1 MSIPNL
7 TDNPLLSSSTFR
19 SHHRLD
25 ASILQPRRANW
36 ASILQNNHIDEVES
50 IEKTEED
57 SVVEEEDDD
66 DIENSSKIYYKKLL
80 KCKNK
85 AILKLESNNDALR
98 MLFKGVVEHQER
110 CQVLETSVK
119 NIQQNEID
127 LHETYIEELEGKVSS
142 LKIKYQTEKLLNE
155 TKQTK
160 IDELT
165 NKNLTMKKQI
175 QCVICHTAARN
186 TIFYPCNH
194 VSCCDQ
200 CANNLYNLKCPTCR
214 TDIQDKKIIYL
225 S

>member
-7 TDNPLLSSSTFR
+7 TDNPLLSRSTFR

-25 ASILQPRRANW
+25 ASILQPRRTNW
-36 ASILQNNHIDEVES
+36 ASILQNTTADEVES
-50 IEKTEED
+50 LEKTEED
-57 SVVEEEDDD
+57 SDDDD

-85 AILKLESNNDALR
+85 AILKLESNNDGLR

-127 LHETYIEELEGKVSS
+127 LHETYIEELEGKVNS
-142 LKIKYQTEKLLNE
+142 LKTKYQTEKLLNE

-160 IDELT
+160 MDELT

-175 QCVICHTAARN
+175 QCVICHSEERN

-194 VSCCDQ
+194 VSCCDH

-214 TDIQDKKIIYL
+214 SDIQEKKIIYL